1 MARGYQGENGDV
13 KALAMKKWFN
23 TNYHYLVP
31 EVDDQVEISLNGTK
45 IFDEFQEAL
54 DLGIKTKPVIVGPYT
69 LMKLLRFTG
78 TLTYQDILDDLIN
91 GYLEVIKKLRDLGA
105 SWIEV
110 DEPAL
115 VFDLSDKDIILFK
128 NIY

>member
-54 DLGIKTKPVIVGPYT
+54 DLGIKTKPVIVGPYYFNEIIT
-69 LMKLLRFTG
+69 F
-78 TLTYQDILDDLIN
+78 Y
-91 GYLEVIKKLRDLGA
+91 RDTN
-105 SWIEV
+105 
-110 DEPAL
+110 
-115 VFDLSDKDIILFK
+115 LSR
-128 NIY
+128 YS